1 MADFLSMSSCVW
13 MSFHA
18 IVRARCH
25 ASAPDSFHVPPCL
38 DNKRRA
44 TGSIASCGAFEFVKD
59 MVSSVGSL
67 VSRKTSTLSV
77 VIVIEFM
84 FFHGDCYGSV
94 SFEDCQVNNASFLFS
109 LYHVSASVVDI
120 QRRLY
125 YVLDFVI
132 VISFSVS
139 DKARGVY
146 LDPGV

>member
-1 MADFLSMSSCVW
+1 MWRVRICQERHSIGGRSC
-13 MSFHA
+13 
-18 IVRARCH
+18 
-25 ASAPDSFHVPPCL
+25 
-38 DNKRRA
+38 A
-44 TGSIASCGAFEFVKD
+44 THRIH
-59 MVSSVGSL
+59 VGSL
-67 VSRKTSTLSV
+67 VSRKTSTPSM

-146 LDPGV
+146 LDPSV